1 LKLSSL
7 ATCLIAFGASFAG
20 IAAYAKQPA
29 GSQTPATIQSIVR
42 ELTQKDFQAGNVA
55 AYLSAE
61 IGASFQPGTHGT
73 SPVRVAGPLR
83 LRDGSALDSIELT
96 ETSGNTSRVVFSLP
110 DAPCV
115 DAKALAHDLQVTEVG
130 SGGLPSPA
138 PMGSPVPERTFYT
151 GDYHGSV
158 GGHALQ
164 IGFKHWIPGDAVC
177 VSSISIE
184 Q

>member
-1 LKLSSL
+1 MKSCSV
-7 ATCLIAFGASFAG
+7 ATCFIAFGASFASLG
-20 IAAYAKQPA
+20 AYAKQPA
-29 GSQTPATIQSIVR
+29 GSQTHATIQSIVH
-42 ELTQKDFQAGNVA
+42 ELAEKDFQVGDVA

-61 IGASFQPGTHGT
+61 TGASFRPGTHGT

-83 LRDGSALDSIELT
+83 LRDGTALDSIELT
-96 ETSGNTSRVVFSLP
+96 GTSGNTSRVVLSLP
-110 DAPCV
+110 VAPCV
-115 DAKALAHDLQVTEVG
+115 DAKELARDLQVTEVG

-138 PMGSPVPERTFYT
+138 PMGSPMPERTFYT

-164 IGFKHWIPGDAVC
+164 IGFKHWIPGDALC